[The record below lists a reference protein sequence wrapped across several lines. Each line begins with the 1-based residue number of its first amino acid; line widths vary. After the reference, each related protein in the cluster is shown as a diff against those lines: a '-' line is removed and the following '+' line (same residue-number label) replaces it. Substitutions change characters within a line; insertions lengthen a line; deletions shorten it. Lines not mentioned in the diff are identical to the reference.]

1 MQLSR
6 PDASQGAASL
16 SDRSSSHPRVVSAW
30 TRSVIP
36 GAMILLAGCIEVP
49 TEAPII
55 DQRWLVPGDS
65 ATLSVDRVV
74 PSSVTVVGNAFQVSV
89 PTVTNTQSL
98 AQFCS
103 ECVVGVPGVPKPAFT
118 SIISTSAS
126 LPSDISSGTLLSGT
140 VIVGLS
146 TTLAFDPV
154 RPSPTARGQ
163 VTITLRNN
171 GVVIGADTLNGAT
184 TALPPN
190 TRVDR
195 PIALRVGA
203 VLSGPIDVQVT
214 VVSPEG
220 APTTFASNQNFV
232 LQAVSSNIRVS
243 RATVLLNNFSV
254 SSSATSLDLSGV
266 DSEIRDR
273 TTGGAIVAAITNPF
287 ALSGNMT
294 LTISAPGMASITK
307 ALRLTANSLSTTSQ
321 RLELTRDEIRSL
333 FGRSNLSVVVS
344 GPVTGAG
351 AGGAVEVVP
360 GTLAIMNTRLEVALR
375 VGGN

>member
-16 SDRSSSHPRVVSAW
+16 SDWSSSRTHVVSAW

-36 GAMILLAGCIEVP
+36 GAMILLAGCIDVP

-74 PSSVTVVGNAFQVSV
+74 PSSVTVVSNTFQVAV
-89 PTVTNTQSL
+89 PTVTSSQVLS
-98 AQFCS
+98 QFCS
-103 ECVVGVPGVPKPAFT
+103 TCVVGVAGIPKPAFT
-118 SIISTSAS
+118 ADISTSAN
-126 LPSDISSGTLLSGT
+126 LPSDVSSGTLLSGT
-140 VIVGLS
+140 VVVGLS
-146 TTLAFDPV
+146 TTLPFDPV
-154 RPSPTARGQ
+154 RPSSTARGL
-163 VTITLRNN
+163 VAITLRNN

-184 TALPPN
+184 TPLPPN

-195 PIALRVGA
+195 TIALRAGA
-203 VLSGPIDVQVT
+203 VLSGPINVQVS
-214 VVSPEG
+214 VVSPAG
-220 APTTFASNQNFV
+220 DPATFASTQNFV
-232 LQAVSSNIRVS
+232 VQAVPSNVRLS

-254 SSSATSLDLSGV
+254 SSSATSLDLAGV

-273 TTGGAIVAAITNPF
+273 TTGGAIVAAIVNPF

-294 LTISAPGMASITK
+294 LTISAPGFTTITK
-307 ALRLTANSLSTTSQ
+307 PLRLTANSLSTTSQ
-321 RLELTRDEIRSL
+321 RLELTRDEIRSM

-344 GPVTGAG
+344 GPVSGAG
-351 AGGAVEVVP
+351 AGGAVEVLP
-360 GTLAIMNTRLEVALR
+360 GTQAIMNTRLEVALR